1 MEAGADPNPRGL
13 TLTAL
18 QAAAICDCSAIVRL
32 LLNAGAHVN
41 AVGNDEAI
49 VAGVERGTITEDN
62 PFISEVDVDDID
74 KDRYSQ
80 TEIQRLI
87 YIRNRFQNY
96 QTPLRIVENRLG
108 HADGET
114 RDELLAMKNIL
125 EEKGG
130 KSLNLFPE
138 EKLWDW
144 MLANDPSPSF
154 VELFSTQI
162 PTSCQL
168 SSS

>member
-1 MEAGADPNPRGL
+1 MIL
-13 TLTAL
+13 TKT
-18 QAAAICDCSAIVRL
+18 D
-32 LLNAGAHVN
+32 
-41 AVGNDEAI
+41 
-49 VAGVERGTITEDN
+49 T
-62 PFISEVDVDDID
+62 
-74 KDRYSQ
+74 YSQ
-80 TEIQRLI
+80 IEIQRLI
-87 YIRNRFQNY
+87 YIRNRF
-96 QTPLRIVENRLG
+96 RIVENRLG
-108 HADGET
+108 HADGEM

-154 VELFSTQI
+154 VELFSPQI